1 MCRFARNAENYD
13 LVMTAVRHYWNA
25 SLPLVSQPIERELL
39 REPIK
44 VMLQCI
50 TATAEKVKK
59 TEVHITLSW
68 YLNTPWGNL
77 NVKLIRIEEMKICMF
92 VWYFYGLNSKW
103 LFRIYSLFSTISSK
117 IWYGIFLLFNKL
129 KSHCAVFMCT
139 MCVKVGKSLIEVPFF

>member
-1 MCRFARNAENYD
+1 MFYGIHFSHRYSVEQEMLSYASGVLGQSLIDNMSGKNAIRREALEAFLNSARQDLPSFAYLDLQFYLLVANCGIFSVLFLFLFLLMCRFARNAENYD

-59 TEVHITLSW
+59 TEVHITLS
-68 YLNTPWGNL
+68 
-77 NVKLIRIEEMKICMF
+77 
-92 VWYFYGLNSKW
+92 
-103 LFRIYSLFSTISSK
+103 
-117 IWYGIFLLFNKL
+117 
-129 KSHCAVFMCT
+129 
-139 MCVKVGKSLIEVPFF
+139 

>member
-1 MCRFARNAENYD
+1 MLSYASGVLGQSLIDNMSGKNAIRREALEAFLNSARYGYIVASFLYLHTLIYSFYLLIAKGDKFSVLILFPFLLFCRFARNAENYD

-59 TEVHITLSW
+59 TEVHITLS
-68 YLNTPWGNL
+68 
-77 NVKLIRIEEMKICMF
+77 
-92 VWYFYGLNSKW
+92 
-103 LFRIYSLFSTISSK
+103 
-117 IWYGIFLLFNKL
+117 
-129 KSHCAVFMCT
+129 
-139 MCVKVGKSLIEVPFF
+139 